1 MSGVLDRMVKRA
13 HGQLPAVQPL
23 MASPPVEPGN
33 PVEGFE
39 EQTSRNDQQM
49 AAQTTPPRATMRT
62 DDRDARRHQDP
73 LQNLAANSHRD
84 PLAHTSHQPETMRQ
98 FGSIDSFASKSESD
112 LTAFGLNKTVDAR
125 RRSNEES
132 LDREPSANNRYVIPR
147 ETTSEVRNKPYIV
160 HTERAKSESMRM
172 ESFHDTHSE
181 PAEQQT
187 EIHISIG
194 SIELRAPRT
203 ETRPKPAPFRPRVTL
218 DEFLRRKPGNR
229 L

>member
-1 MSGVLDRMVKRA
+1 MSGVLDRMVKRV

-23 MASPPVEPGN
+23 MASPPVEPGS
-33 PVEGFE
+33 PVEGIE
-39 EQTSRNDQQM
+39 EQTPRSDHQM
-49 AAQTTPPRATMRT
+49 AAQTTPPRATMLT
-62 DDRDARRHQDP
+62 DYDHDARRHQDP

-84 PLAHTSHQPETMRQ
+84 PLAHTSHQPGTIRQ
-98 FGSIDSFASKSESD
+98 IGPIDSFVSKSES
-112 LTAFGLNKTVDAR
+112 NKTAEAR

-132 LDREPSANNRYVIPR
+132 LDRELSASNREVLPR
-147 ETTSEVRNKPYIV
+147 ETAPEVRNKPYV
-160 HTERAKSESMRM
+160 VDTERAKSESIRM
-172 ESFHDTHSE
+172 ESLPDTYSE
-181 PAEQQT
+181 PAEQRT

-229 L
+229 P